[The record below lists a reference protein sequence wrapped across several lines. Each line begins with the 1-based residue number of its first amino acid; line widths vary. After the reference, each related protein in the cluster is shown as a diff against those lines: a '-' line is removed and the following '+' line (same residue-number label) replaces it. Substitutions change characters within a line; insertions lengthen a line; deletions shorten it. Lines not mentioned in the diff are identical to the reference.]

1 MTRKRVQTN
10 RQRLRSLLRDLI
22 DIYSP
27 SGKEAE
33 VVDYLEGYLKKGGLR
48 VFRQNV
54 QEDRDNLLV
63 IPEDRHPDVAFLGH
77 VDTVPAFDYEQ
88 YRCKESGDEMAGLG
102 AADMKS
108 GCAAMVEAFVAMQE
122 ESDSE
127 PSAALVLVVGEEES
141 GDGTAGVLEEYNFS
155 WALVGEPTN
164 LVPCLSHFG
173 YIEMELNTRGR
184 RVHASLANQGYN
196 AIRSMLQVLM
206 GLTAHLE
213 QSRQDIIYNIRD
225 MNSSQAGFAV
235 PDTCGA
241 AIDLHLPPNAPVG
254 EIAAEL
260 EDVIAKTLPKGLDL
274 RDAFDFCTLH
284 GGYELPDKGLLPDLL
299 RSTYQAQGIPWTPG
313 AFQSHS
319 DANLL
324 WAEGIRPIMLGPGQ
338 LEKAHTQDEA
348 VSFSQVSLA
357 SEIYL
362 DLLVSISERF
372 H

>member
-1 MTRKRVQTN
+1 MQTN
-10 RQRLRSLLRDLI
+10 RQRLRSLLKDLI

-33 VVDYLEGYLKKGGLR
+33 IVGYLEECLQKGGLN
-48 VFRQNV
+48 VVRQNV
-54 QEDRDNLLV
+54 QEDRENLIVL
-63 IPEDRHPDVAFLGH
+63 PQKRNPDVAFFGH

-108 GCAAMVEAFVAMQE
+108 GCAAMVEAFVAMHE
-122 ESDSE
+122 VSGDE

-141 GDGTAGVLEEYNFS
+141 GDGTAAVLEEYGFS
-155 WALVGEPTN
+155 WAVVGEPTN

-173 YIEMELNTRGR
+173 YIEMELSTRGR

-206 GLTAHLE
+206 GLTAHLDQTRE
-213 QSRQDIIYNIRD
+213 DVIYNIRD

-235 PDTCGA
+235 PDTCDA

-260 EDVIAKTLPKGLDL
+260 EDVIAQTLPKGLDF

-284 GGYELPDKGLLPDLL
+284 AGYELPDKGWLPDLL
-299 RSTYQAQGIPWTPG
+299 RNTYRRQGLPWTPG

-348 VSFSQVSLA
+348 VSFSQVCLA

-362 DLLVSISERF
+362 DLLAAIPG
-372 H
+372 